1 MDPRMREDDESNVIL
16 DLRMREDDVVVV
28 IPAEPALDMIGGQE
42 SIPLGLARTQV
53 LDFALQ
59 VMGPSPAVPALGQ

>member
-1 MDPRMREDDESNVIL
+1 MDPRMREDDKSNVIL

-42 SIPLGLARTQV
+42 SIPLDLARTQV

>member
-16 DLRMREDDVVVV
+16 DLRLTE
-28 IPAEPALDMIGGQE
+28 AEGSNVMPVPRFPSFLRRQE

-59 VMGPSPAVPALGQ
+59 VDSPGAAVPALGQ

>member
-1 MDPRMREDDESNVIL
+1 MDPRMREDDE
-16 DLRMREDDVVVV
+16 VVV
-28 IPAEPALDMIGGQE
+28 IPAEPALGLIGGQE

-59 VMGPSPAVPALGQ
+59 VDSPGAAVPALGQ

>member
-1 MDPRMREDDESNVIL
+1 MDPRMREDDNSNVIL

-42 SIPLGLARTQV
+42 SIPLDLARTQV

>member
-1 MDPRMREDDESNVIL
+1 MLWLTPFSFL
-16 DLRMREDDVVVV
+16 FPSFLRYSV
-28 IPAEPALDMIGGQE
+28 IPAEPALDLIGGQE

-59 VMGPSPAVPALGQ
+59 VDSPGAAVPALGQ

>member
-1 MDPRMREDDESNVIL
+1 MDPRMREDDE
-16 DLRMREDDVVVV
+16 VVV
-28 IPAEPALDMIGGQE
+28 IPAEPDLDLIGGQE

-59 VMGPSPAVPALGQ
+59 VDSPGAAVPALGQ